1 MVPLSLCTDRDVYI
15 KLLDLEEVGAGGRL
29 NGPFFVFIFEHC
41 SLVLL
46 QGEKL
51 VIHCEYTTMVFKITG
66 GILHV
71 CVCVCVCV
79 CVEEHEN

>member
-1 MVPLSLCTDRDVYI
+1 MVPLSLCTDRDIYI

-51 VIHCEYTTMVFKITG
+51 VIH
-66 GILHV
+66 
-71 CVCVCVCV
+71 
-79 CVEEHEN
+79 